1 MPRRWGSN
9 TRLWAYR
16 YLVLRDGEHC
26 AICKKNPTTRNGL
39 DIDHIDGDKNNY
51 DPLNLQLLCR
61 HCNVVKENKSRL
73 HEISYLGPSDRGERE
88 REEGNPSTRLVKE
101 AVDYKG
107 GSVEM
112 QASFLFEL
120 DYREWVL
127 LQVKGRGALLKKE
140 AVFAGAELVGC
151 SPTTTSKYLAKLTS
165 AAGPLQEYK
174 DKLGDTLLIPRN
186 GHKPAGDL

>member
-1 MPRRWGSN
+1 M
-9 TRLWAYR
+9 
-16 YLVLRDGEHC
+16 LRDGEQC
-26 AICKKNPTTRNGL
+26 RLCRKIPTTRNGL

-51 DPLNLQLLCR
+51 APTNLRLLCR
-61 HCNVVKENKSRL
+61 SCNVMLGNKSRL
-73 HEISYLGPSDRGERE
+73 HKKTSLGPSDRRERE

-127 LQVKGRGALLKKE
+127 AQVKRGGALLKKE
-140 AVFAGAELVGC
+140 AIFAGAELVGC

-165 AAGPLQEYK
+165 AAGPLEECR

>member
-26 AICKKNPTTRNGL
+26 DICTKIPTTRNGL
-39 DIDHIDGDKNNY
+39 DIDHKDGNKNN
-51 DPLNLQLLCR
+51 DNPSNLRLLCR
-61 HCNVVKENKSRL
+61 HCNVILENKSRL
-73 HEISYLGPSDRGERE
+73 HEMSKLEPSVRGERE
-88 REEGNPSTRLVKE
+88 REEGQPSTRLVRE

-127 LQVKGRGALLKKE
+127 LQVTQRGAVLKKE
-140 AVFAGAELVGC
+140 AIYAGAELVGC
-151 SPTTTSKYLAKLTS
+151 SPNTTTKYLAKLTS

-174 DKLGDTLLIPRN
+174 DKLGDTLLIHRN
-186 GHKPAGDL
+186 GSKPAGD

>member
-1 MPRRWGSN
+1 LPRRWGSN
-9 TRLWAYR
+9 ARLWAYR

-26 AICKKNPTTRNGL
+26 DICTKIPTTRNSL
-39 DIDHIDGDKNNY
+39 DIDHKDGNKNNN
-51 DPLNLQLLCR
+51 DPQNLRLLCR
-61 HCNVVKENKSRL
+61 HCNVILENKSRL
-73 HEISYLGPSDRGERE
+73 HEKGNDSPSARRE
-88 REEGNPSTRLVKE
+88 REEGNPSTRLAKE

-127 LQVKGRGALLKKE
+127 GQVKKGGALLKKE
-140 AVFAGAELVGC
+140 AIFAGAELVGC

-165 AAGPLQEYK
+165 KAGPLKEYR
-174 DKLGDTLLIPRN
+174 DKLGDTLLITRN
-186 GHKPAGDL
+186 GHKPIGDV

>member
-9 TRLWAYR
+9 ARRWAYR

-26 AICKKNPTTRNGL
+26 DICKKIPTTQNGL

-51 DPLNLQLLCR
+51 APRNLRLLCR
-61 HCNVVKENKSRL
+61 HCNVVLENKSRL
-73 HEISYLGPSDRGERE
+73 HEKTNLGPSDRGERE
-88 REEGNPSTRLVKE
+88 REEGQPNTRLVRE
-101 AVDYKG
+101 VVDYKG

-127 LQVKGRGALLKKE
+127 AQVKRGGALLKKE
-140 AVFAGAELVGC
+140 AIFAGAELVGC

-165 AAGPLQEYK
+165 AAGPLEEYR